1 MSVVYLLGRAFK
13 KNKTKNVVSFLLML
27 VLLTCHSNLSP
38 ECFDLSPLPN
48 TQNRYFFWLCAFI
61 ALLCG
66 VVFNRLAWTNLPWRP
81 PGEKGCGIK
90 YLYIPMLQ
98 YCLAC
103 LFCWQ
108 NDMLNTEK
116 SFKSVGVLDVAYM
129 AVSAHCRLVTRSI

>member
-1 MSVVYLLGRAFK
+1 
-13 KNKTKNVVSFLLML
+13 ML

-66 VVFNRLAWTNLPWRP
+66 VVFNRLA
-81 PGEKGCGIK
+81 CGIK

-129 AVSAHCRLVTRSI
+129 AVSAHCWLVTRSI